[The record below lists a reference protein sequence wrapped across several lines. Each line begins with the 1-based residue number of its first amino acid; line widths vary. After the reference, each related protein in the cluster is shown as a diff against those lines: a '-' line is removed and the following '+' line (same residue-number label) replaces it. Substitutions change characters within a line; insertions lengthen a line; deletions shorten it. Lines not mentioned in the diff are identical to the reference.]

1 MLGLIGGLEWFVKGG
16 WAMYPLA
23 LMSIWSIYI
32 ILARLVYFNTTLK
45 RTERDLDGVARGM
58 AIIPDRLEG
67 ELAPLLARG
76 IRAGHVDVSRAE
88 AAVERELQ
96 EAARG
101 VSQLDTIS
109 QISPMFGLIG
119 TVSGMITVFFQIAK
133 VQGAVDVSLLA
144 NGISEALIATFSGL
158 AVAIPAFIGYRA
170 FRARLQALEH
180 NLYTLVDD
188 AQVIAANNAGAS
200 PQAQA
205 DRGELELAGSQ
216 R

>member
-1 MLGLIGGLEWFVKGG
+1 MLVLIGGLEWFTKGG
-16 WAMYPLA
+16 WAMYPLG
-23 LMSIWSIYI
+23 LLSIWSFYI

-58 AIIPDRLEG
+58 AVLPERLEG

-76 IRAGHVDVSRAE
+76 IKAGHIDVDRAE

-101 VSQLDTIS
+101 VSTLDTIS

-119 TVSGMITVFFQIAK
+119 TVSGMIHVFFQVAS
-133 VQGAVDVSLLA
+133 VQGAVDVSLLS

-170 FRARLQALEH
+170 FRGRLQNLEH

-188 AQVIAANNAGAS
+188 ARQIAANQGGGTAVLE
-200 PQAQA
+200 
-205 DRGELELAGSQ
+205 RELELAGTG